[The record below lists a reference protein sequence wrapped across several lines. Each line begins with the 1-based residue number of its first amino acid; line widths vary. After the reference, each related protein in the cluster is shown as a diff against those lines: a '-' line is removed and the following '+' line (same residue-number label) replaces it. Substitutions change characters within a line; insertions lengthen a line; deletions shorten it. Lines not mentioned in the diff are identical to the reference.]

1 MRKWK
6 SCGAGVLAFLFGVQ
20 TVLTGLPAREVWAA
34 ERSAAKA
41 DVKIGKDGLKD
52 RGVVAINLGGEAGAE
67 TKVSATDADGNAIT
81 SGVYVSWRSFEEDDI
96 DGDGR
101 SDAVFDVY
109 RNNSKIAAGITVTN
123 LVDPAGKA
131 TDTYRVVGSTDV
143 ALGVETKEIATWQKQ
158 YLELDLCKPEDE
170 TVPLY
175 IEYDKDGNAKPHPTT
190 CTYTA
195 NDMSVGQLDGD
206 GSLDLI
212 VKWDPNNSKDNSHN
226 GYTGKVFLD
235 GYRVDWNTGETKLLW
250 RIDLGVNIRAGAHYT
265 QYQVWDFDGDGIAE
279 IAVKTADGTT
289 TYKSADGTAA
299 TLKETGHV
307 GNISADKQRV
317 DVVQGEMNY
326 DYRNGG
332 GRSLTG
338 DEYFTIFNGE
348 DGTILDSTAYIPD
361 RGNWTSWGDD
371 YGNRSERYL
380 SGTGYVMGEDK
391 APAALFGRGYY
402 TRIAITAFYLK
413 DTDGDG
419 IGDKIDTYWA
429 FDTMKDGGEY
439 EAQGNHGIAV
449 NDVDGDGCDE
459 MIYGSLCIDH
469 DGKVLWST
477 GLQHGDA
484 MHVSDWIPDNPGLEI
499 MQVHEDLSSHMDGEA
514 INVQVEVHDAAT
526 GKLLMGYG
534 TGADTGRGLM
544 ADIDPTS
551 LGGEWYAGYGPEGVQ
566 NSASRAV
573 FAASSTM
580 EQLVQLGQTGATPAM
595 NFSIFWDGDLLSE
608 LYDGDS
614 KQNPVVSKWNY
625 LTGKDSTTLFA
636 TTEAFNSNG
645 TKNNAGLVADI
656 LGDWREEII
665 VRSAA
670 DASKARV
677 YATTIQTDYVVPCLL
692 EDLAYREAVAW
703 QNVGYNQPAN
713 TSYLVSEGVVTAAL
727 GCVEKKTTDQQVALR
742 FSPASDGVRGHEV
755 TGYHLYRAEVTGGA
769 VGAYQLLATLGAD
782 ASGYTDTNVTMG
794 KSYAYQIAAV
804 VKAPRMIETAGGD
817 AVYREEM
824 TERDSYLSR
833 PLVIDL
839 SASAD
844 KVYAETAYYGD
855 VSGLPESVTIR
866 SKAGDVTTRPVSW
879 GAVDTTKLGTQ
890 TVYGV
895 AEDYEGVVEA
905 EVTVDY
911 RPSYRFDI
919 GIVGSATPDG
929 WTAVNVNAKGGSGT
943 MESLGINYTAERG
956 YGFLSED
963 PTVKAFEGRGLGYER
978 AGIIPSGVYLD
989 YAMVGTNSFVAD
1001 VPNGSY
1007 KVDIIASGSYSGS
1020 QRTSGT
1026 VEGVSFSENCGKN
1039 AYVVISKTATVADGQ
1054 LTIAFSAGN
1063 VAGIIVR
1070 PVTAAGGTTVATDVK
1085 LGVNKTTAVV
1095 GEEIR
1100 AAVQV
1105 LPSNASDQ
1113 GVTYTVTKGTDVA
1126 SVTAAG
1132 VITGK
1137 SAGTATVRAALAKN
1151 TAKFAEVT
1159 VTFVEKPAIT
1169 GLTLDVSNLE
1179 LEAGKKH
1186 VLTPSVTP
1194 AGSKVTYKY
1203 SSSDAKVA
1211 AVSASGEITAL
1222 SAGSAVITC
1231 EVVGS
1236 TEEAVCKLKVVEA
1249 APDISTLTAVDIP
1262 TAAKNLV
1269 YIYKTMQVG
1278 VEAKDGYTVK
1288 YGKATYPGNYNAL
1301 CALEPGYKWSD
1312 NTVEDKVITWSIDKA
1327 MPDLSKVKL
1336 NTINAVT
1343 GQKLSQLSLPGSNTR
1358 GYYHWEDETLD
1369 VGDVG
1374 THEFDVYFVPI
1385 NEQTEKVV
1393 RGLKAKVNV
1402 TARTEPLKEF
1412 TVTVNAGEGGSVT
1425 PAGANKVTEN
1435 GDFTFTVTPNGGYE
1449 IADVTVGGISLGA
1462 VTDYT
1467 IRTVTK
1473 DIAVE
1478 VSFVE
1483 VEHHTVT
1490 ATAGAGGTITPESKV
1505 VNAGGDATFTIVPDT
1520 GYEVADV
1527 RVDGI
1532 SVGKVTSYT
1541 VRHVV
1546 ADVAVEVTFQRI
1558 RHIVTFK
1565 SSAGGKI
1572 TVDGSD
1578 AAQNMKVSYGDSLTF
1593 AVVPDAGYVIDDVKV
1608 GGASVGSVA
1617 SHTLTSVK
1625 ENVTVEA
1632 TFRRIGHSVTFQSS
1646 AGGKITVDGSDAAEN
1661 TNIFHGD
1668 NLTFAVV
1675 PDAGY
1680 VVADVKVNGTS
1691 VGKVTNYT
1699 LQNVTADMTVEAV
1712 FVREGSEGTETP
1724 GSESVG
1730 SETGGSES
1738 AGSET
1743 GGSGSETPGSES
1755 TGSENTGSSESAGAS
1770 ETTGSEMTN
1779 TETGESETPGT
1790 ETGESETPGTETG
1803 NSEGAGTSETT
1814 GSEMTGTE
1822 TGESESAGSSENAGA
1837 SETPA
1842 SENPGE
1848 TGGNNGTGGNGTGG
1862 ADSDN
1867 SEQKEPVQAGDQVS
1881 DQRGNKYVVTG
1892 NGRTVEY
1899 AGYANA
1905 KATDVTVPDTIEVD
1919 GVSYQV
1925 AAIGAKAF
1933 YKKTKLKK
1941 VTIGKNVQSI
1951 GKSAFEKCTSLK
1963 TVTFKKGSKCKT
1975 IGASAFKGDKE
1986 LTKITLPNSV
1996 QKLDTGA
2003 FASCTKLSSVTIGTG
2018 LKTIGASVFSGDSK
2032 LKTLTIQSKKL
2043 KSVGKNA
2050 FKKTKSNLTI
2060 KVPNAQKKKYA
2071 SYFKKAGLK
2080 KYKLVGKK

>member
-20 TVLTGLPAREVWAA
+20 SIFTGLPAHEVKAA
-34 ERSAAKA
+34 QQPAAQA
-41 DVKIGKDGLKD
+41 DVKIGKDGLRD
-52 RGVVAINLGGEAGAE
+52 RGVVAINLGGETGAE
-67 TKVSATDADGNAIT
+67 TKVSATDANGNPIT
-81 SGVYVSWRSFEEDDI
+81 SGVYVSWRSFEEDDF

-101 SDAVFDVY
+101 ADAVFDVY
-109 RNNSKIAAGITVTN
+109 RNDSKLASGITVTN
-123 LVDPAGKA
+123 LVDPEGKA

-143 ALGVETKEIATWQKQ
+143 VLGIEAKEIVPWQKQ

-175 IEYDKDGNAKPHPTT
+175 VGKDEQGNPKPYPTT

-212 VKWDPNNSKDNSHN
+212 VKWDPNNSQDNSSN

-250 RIDLGVNIRAGAHYT
+250 RIDMGVNIRAGAHYT

-307 GNISADKQRV
+307 GKISADKQRV

-348 DGTILDSTAYIPD
+348 DGTILDNTAYIPD

-380 SGTGYVMGEDK
+380 SATGYVMGEDK

-439 EAQGNHGIAV
+439 EAQGNHGVAV

-459 MIYGSLCIDH
+459 LIYGSLCIDH

-534 TGADTGRGLM
+534 TGGDTGRGLM

-551 LGGEWYAGYGPEGVQ
+551 LGGEWYAGYGPEGIR
-566 NSASRAV
+566 NTASRAV

-580 EQLVQLGQTGATPAM
+580 DKLVQLGQTGATPAM

-608 LYDGDS
+608 LYDGAD

-625 LTGKDSTTLFA
+625 LTGRDSTTLFA
-636 TTEAFNSNG
+636 TKEALNSNG

-656 LGDWREEII
+656 FGDWREEVI

-713 TSYLVSEGVVTAAL
+713 TSYLVSEGVVTAKL
-727 GCVEKKTTDQQVALR
+727 GCVEKKTTNQQVVLKFA
-742 FSPASDGVRGHEV
+742 PASDGVRGHEIS
-755 TGYHLYRAEVTGGA
+755 GYHLYRAEVNNGT
-769 VGAYQLLATLGAD
+769 VGAYELLATLGAD
-782 ASGYTDTNVTMG
+782 AAEYTDTSVTLG

-804 VKAPRMIETAGGD
+804 VKVPQLVRVTGGD
-817 AVYREEM
+817 VTYREEM
-824 TERDSYLSR
+824 AERDSYLSR

-844 KVYAETAYYGD
+844 KVYAETVYYGD
-855 VSGLPESVTIR
+855 ASGLPETETIK

-890 TVYGV
+890 TVQGV
-895 AEDYEGVVEA
+895 AEDYEGYVEA

-911 RPSYRFDI
+911 RPTHRFDI
-919 GIVGSATPDG
+919 GIVGGATPEG
-929 WTAVNVNAKGGSGT
+929 WTAVNTNASGGSST
-943 MESLGINYTAERG
+943 TEALGINYTAERG
-956 YGFLSED
+956 YGFLN
-963 PTVKAFEGRGLGYER
+963 AAANFQGRSLGYDT
-978 AGIIPSGVYLD
+978 AGIIPSEVYRD
-989 YAMVGTNSFVAD
+989 YAMVGTNSFVVD
-1001 VPNGSY
+1001 VPEGSY
-1007 KVDIIASGSYSGS
+1007 KVDVICSGTSSGSL
-1020 QRTSGT
+1020 RTNGT
-1026 VEGVSFSENCGKN
+1026 IEGESFSISCGKN
-1039 AYVVISKTATVADGQ
+1039 SYGIVTKTVNVTDGQ
-1054 LTIAFSAGN
+1054 LTLEFTGSN
-1063 VAGIIVR
+1063 FNCVAGIIVR
-1070 PVTAAGGTTVATDVK
+1070 PVTAAGGTTAATDVK
-1085 LGVNKTTAVV
+1085 LGVNKMTAVV

-1100 AAVQV
+1100 AAVKV
-1105 LPSNASDQ
+1105 LPANASDQ
-1113 GVTYTVTKGTDVA
+1113 SVTYTVTKGADVA
-1126 SVTAAG
+1126 AVNAAG

-1137 SAGTATVRAALAKN
+1137 SAGTATVRAALTKN
-1151 TAKFAEVT
+1151 TAKYAEVT
-1159 VTFVEKPAIT
+1159 VTFVEKPTIT
-1169 GLTLDVSNLE
+1169 GLKLDVSNLE
-1179 LEAGKKH
+1179 LETGKKH
-1186 VLTPSVTP
+1186 ILTPSVTP

-1203 SSSDAKVA
+1203 KSSDANVA
-1211 AVSASGEITAL
+1211 TVSASGEITAL
-1222 SAGSAVITC
+1222 AVGSAEITC

-1236 TEEAVCKLKVVEA
+1236 TEEAVCKVKVVEA

-1262 TAAKNLV
+1262 KAAENLV

-1278 VEAKDGYTVK
+1278 VPEKEGYTVK
-1288 YGKATYPGNYNAL
+1288 YGKATYPGTYNAL
-1301 CALEPGYKWSD
+1301 CTLEPGYKWSD
-1312 NTVEDKVITWSIDKA
+1312 NTVENKVLSWSIDKA

-1336 NTINAVT
+1336 STINAVT
-1343 GQKLSQLSLPGSNTR
+1343 GQKLSQLALPGSPTR
-1358 GYYHWEDETLD
+1358 GYYHWKDDTLS

-1374 THEFDVYFVPI
+1374 THEFEVYFVPI

-1393 RGLKAKVNV
+1393 YGLKATVKV
-1402 TARTEPLKEF
+1402 TARTEALKEF

-1435 GDFTFTVTPNGGYE
+1435 DDFTFTVTPRDGYE
-1449 IADVTVGGISLGA
+1449 IEDVKVGGVSLGA

-1467 IRTVTK
+1467 IRTVTE
-1473 DIAVE
+1473 DITVE
-1478 VSFVE
+1478 VSFAE

-1490 ATAGAGGTITPESKV
+1490 ATAGAGGKVTPESKV
-1505 VNAGGDATFTIVPDT
+1505 VNAGGDATFTIVPDA

-1527 RVDGI
+1527 KVDGI

-1546 ADVAVEVTFQRI
+1546 ADVAVEVAFQRI
-1558 RHIVTFK
+1558 QYIVAFA
-1565 SSAGGKI
+1565 SGVGGKI
-1572 TVDGSD
+1572 TVNEGD
-1578 AAQNMKVSYGDSLTF
+1578 AAKNVKVFYGDSLTF
-1593 AVVPDAGYVIDDVKV
+1593 VVVPDSGYEIEDLKV
-1608 GGASVGSVA
+1608 NGVSVGSVTGY
-1617 SHTLTSVK
+1617 TLENIK

-1632 TFRRIGHSVTFQSS
+1632 AFRHIQHQVTFRSGT
-1646 AGGKITVDGSDAAEN
+1646 GGKITVDGSDAAE
-1661 TNIFHGD
+1661 TWSVSHGD

-1680 VVADVKVNGTS
+1680 AVADVKVDGNS
-1691 VGKVTNYT
+1691 VGKVTTYT
-1699 LQNVTADMTVEAV
+1699 LQNVTADKTVEAA
-1712 FVREGSEGTETP
+1712 FAREEAGGSETVESETP
-1724 GSESVG
+1724 GSETGNSESAGNSQTPG
-1730 SETGGSES
+1730 SETGNSEGVD
-1738 AGSET
+1738 GSET
-1743 GGSGSETPGSES
+1743 TGTETVGSETPGSE
-1755 TGSENTGSSESAGAS
+1755 TGNSEGTDGS
-1770 ETTGSEMTN
+1770 ETTG
-1779 TETGESETPGT
+1779 TETVGSETPG
-1790 ETGESETPGTETG
+1790 SETG
-1803 NSEGAGTSETT
+1803 NSEGAG
-1814 GSEMTGTE
+1814 
-1822 TGESESAGSSENAGA
+1822 SSQTPG
-1837 SETPA
+1837 SETPG
-1842 SENPGE
+1842 SENSGGN
-1848 TGGNNGTGGNGTGG
+1848 GGNNGTGGTGSG
-1862 ADSDN
+1862 G
-1867 SEQKEPVQAGDQVS
+1867 SEQREPLKDGDPIS
-1881 DQRGNKYVVTG
+1881 DQKGNKYVVTG
-1892 NGRTVEY
+1892 SGRTVEY
-1899 AGYANA
+1899 TGCTNA
-1905 KATDVTVPDTIEVD
+1905 KATDVTVPDTVEV
-1919 GVSYQV
+1919 GGISYQV
-1925 AAIGAKAF
+1925 TSIGAKAF

-1963 TVTFKKGSKCKT
+1963 TVTFKKGSKCKK
-1975 IGASAFKGDKE
+1975 IGASAFKGDKA

-2003 FASCTKLSSVTIGTG
+2003 FASCTKLASVTIGTG
-2018 LKTIGASVFSGDSK
+2018 LKTIGASAFSGDSK
-2032 LKTLTIQSKKL
+2032 LKTLTINSKKL
-2043 KSVGKNA
+2043 NSVGKNA
-2050 FKKTKSNLTI
+2050 FKKAKANLTI
-2060 KVPNAQKKKYA
+2060 KVPKAQKKKYA